1 MPNLTDASL
10 PDTFSTALPGLSSG
24 FHLSGL
30 PGTADSFHRIS
41 HNAYS
46 QQTAFS
52 PKSNLDTFKTLSD
65 IDSVI
70 HSVSGLKS
78 RSPWFNSFIL
88 GSNRWDGSQ
97 LTSSN
102 LFSFR
107 SEGQPSGQSEGDR
120 PSQSD
125 FLPHTRPATKP
136 DTLTGIAEDEGL
148 VVTAAQPRR
157 SGGVNAQQ
165 TIHESLS
172 RWDARNPTRPNTYKD
187 DYRLQSATGGQVQLD
202 LISGQFDAYL
212 QIVDSRTG
220 RVIAANDDGGNG
232 TNARLTLNLQAGV
245 GYIVRVTSYWAN
257 ETGNYSLTLS
267 TPNAQPPA
275 NGFNST
281 YGYGL
286 VNAAA
291 AVARS
296 IGQTPFAPVS
306 DVNHSWSNNLVN
318 APEVWAQGYTGRG
331 VVVAVVDTGVDYTH
345 SDLDANIWRNTR
357 EIAGNG
363 IDDDGNG
370 FVDDVRGWNFANGNN
385 NPMDVNGHGTH
396 VAGTI
401 AAENNGAGMTG
412 VAYNAQIMPVKVLG
426 NDGSGTTLSVARGIR
441 YAADNGANVI
451 NLSLGGGYSSDI
463 ESAIAHAVSRGA
475 IVVMAAGN
483 EGAPRPSNPAS
494 LAIQYGLSV
503 GAIDR
508 NSNLASFSNRAGT
521 DSRMQHVVAPGVN
534 ILSTMPGGRYQSLN
548 GTSMA
553 TPHVAGVVA
562 LMRQANP
569 KLTDA
574 QVRQLLTS
582 SAIRASSTQ
591 VSPADPASLTLTL
604 MPRRFPKGS
613 RESRR

>member
-1 MPNLTDASL
+1 MPDLTYASL
-10 PDTFSTALPGLSSG
+10 PDTLSADLPGLSSG

-30 PGTADSFHRIS
+30 AGTTDGFSRLGS
-41 HNAYS
+41 KAYP

-52 PKSNLDTFKTLSD
+52 ARYDQDTFKNLSD
-65 IDSVI
+65 IDSI
-70 HSVSGLKS
+70 SGS
-78 RSPWFNSFIL
+78 RNRSLSFNLSISSSSIWDSSRFAS
-88 GSNRWDGSQ
+88 GS
-97 LTSSN
+97 
-102 LFSFR
+102 LFSGSFNGQ
-107 SEGQPSGQSEGDR
+107 EGGDR
-120 PSQSD
+120 PSFANSQ
-125 FLPHTRPATKP
+125 PGQRHTSKP
-136 DTLTGIAEDEGL
+136 DALTGLADDDGL
-148 VVTAAQPRR
+148 VATATRSRR
-157 SGGVNAQQ
+157 AGGVNAQQ

-187 DYRLQSATGGQVQLD
+187 DYRLQSTTGGQVQLD
-202 LISGQFDAYL
+202 LTSGAFDAYL

-220 RVIAANDDGGNG
+220 RVIAANDDGGGG

-267 TPNAQPPA
+267 APNAQPPA

-291 AVARS
+291 AVAQS
-296 IGQTPFAPVS
+296 IGRTPFTPVA
-306 DVNHSWSNNLVN
+306 DAGHSWSNNLVN
-318 APEVWAQGYTGRG
+318 APEVWAQGYTGRN

-401 AAENNGAGMTG
+401 AAENNGTGITG

-426 NDGSGTTLSVARGIR
+426 DDGSGTNLSVARGIR

-483 EGAPRPSNPAS
+483 EGAARPSNPAS
-494 LAIQYGLSV
+494 LAIQYGVSV
-503 GAIDR
+503 GAID
-508 NSNLASFSNRAGT
+508 SSGNLASFSNRAGT

-534 ILSTMPGGRYQSLN
+534 ILSTRPGGRYQSLN

-569 KLTDA
+569 NLTDA
-574 QVRQLLTS
+574 QVRQILTS
-582 SAIRASSTQ
+582 SAIRASSSLS
-591 VSPADPASLTLTL
+591 SPVDPAPLTLTL
-604 MPRRFPKGS
+604 VPRR
-613 RESRR
+613 SRR

>member
-1 MPNLTDASL
+1 MPDLTYASL
-10 PDTFSTALPGLSSG
+10 PDTLSADLPGLSSG
-24 FHLSGL
+24 FQLSGL
-30 PGTADSFHRIS
+30 AGTTDGFSRLGS
-41 HNAYS
+41 KAYP

-52 PKSNLDTFKTLSD
+52 ARYDRDTFKNLSD
-65 IDSVI
+65 IDSI
-70 HSVSGLKS
+70 SGS
-78 RSPWFNSFIL
+78 RSRSLSFKLPISSSSIWDSSRVAS
-88 GSNRWDGSQ
+88 GS
-97 LTSSN
+97 
-102 LFSFR
+102 LFSGSFNGQ
-107 SEGQPSGQSEGDR
+107 EGGDR
-120 PSQSD
+120 PSFTSSQPGQRHIS
-125 FLPHTRPATKP
+125 KP
-136 DTLTGIAEDEGL
+136 DALTGLADDDGL
-148 VVTAAQPRR
+148 VATATRNRR

-187 DYRLQSATGGQVQLD
+187 DYRLQSTTGGQVQLD
-202 LISGQFDAYL
+202 LTSGAFDAYL

-220 RVIAANDDGGNG
+220 RIIAANDDGGGG

-291 AVARS
+291 AVAQS
-296 IGQTPFAPVS
+296 IGRTPFTPVA
-306 DVNHSWSNNLVN
+306 DAGHSWSNNLVN
-318 APEVWAQGYTGRG
+318 APEVWAQGYTGRN

-401 AAENNGAGMTG
+401 AAENNGTGITG

-426 NDGSGTTLSVARGIR
+426 DDGSGTNLSVARGIR

-483 EGAPRPSNPAS
+483 EGAARPSNPAS
-494 LAIQYGLSV
+494 LAIQYGVSV
-503 GAIDR
+503 GAID
-508 NSNLASFSNRAGT
+508 SSGNLASFSNRAGT
-521 DSRMQHVVAPGVN
+521 DSRMRHVVAPGVN
-534 ILSTMPGGRYQSLN
+534 ILSTRPGGRYQSLN

-569 KLTDA
+569 NLTDA
-574 QVRQLLTS
+574 QVRQILTS
-582 SAIRASSTQ
+582 SAIRASSSLS
-591 VSPADPASLTLTL
+591 SPVDPASLTLTL
-604 MPRRFPKGS
+604 VPRR
-613 RESRR
+613 SRR